1 MSYWE
6 VVIFVEKNSIVF
18 IAEQRY
24 KQEIEIKGKP
34 SFYDAVQLSTQSP
47 QTTKVPYKSIPFN
60 KKATIPI
67 HIFNS
72 NIHITYEPHS
82 LQILKEDND
91 LTEKEVFEFLNHFA
105 VKEGNRVSIL
115 KVFPA
120 GKLATLLRTI
130 K

>member
-1 MSYWE
+1 MMQYN
-6 VVIFVEKNSIVF
+6 F
-18 IAEQRY
+18 
-24 KQEIEIKGKP
+24 
-34 SFYDAVQLSTQSP
+34 QLSRPKQQRIFP
-47 QTTKVPYKSIPFN
+47 INPFRLIKKQPFPSISL
-60 KKATIPI
+60 IPT
-67 HIFNS
+67 F
-72 NIHITYEPHS
+72 TLPYEPHS
-82 LQILKEDND
+82 LQIFKEGND